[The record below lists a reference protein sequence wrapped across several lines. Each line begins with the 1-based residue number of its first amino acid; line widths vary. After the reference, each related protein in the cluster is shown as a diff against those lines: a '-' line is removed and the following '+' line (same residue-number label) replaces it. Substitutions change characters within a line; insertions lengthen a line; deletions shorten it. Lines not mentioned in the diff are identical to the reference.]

1 MPKRLVGWLLL
12 ALGLTALTVSI
23 IYESTILAFI
33 GLGLTFWGALSL
45 YISPEKYVKQAL
57 LDSTITPS
65 LINLN
70 QILSELRYQGK
81 PIYLPPKYFRDFET
95 TRIFIAK
102 NKRTKLPTAEEIQQQ
117 GEKTLLE
124 SPESALITPPGL
136 SLSKLFEKT
145 LGTTFTKVDL
155 EYLRQNL
162 PKLLIEDLEV
172 AENVEIETEY
182 KDTNEITDSISENR
196 IKNNLIHVKI
206 TKSIFTGICNEN
218 RRLSQISCTIGCPLC
233 SAIAC
238 ALTKAT
244 GEPIVIERFQTSE
257 NGEIIETTYRVLEIT
272 EPQEEAEKATTES
285 AEIIEPHPS
294 RLSKVAGLFLIA
306 CGSAILAWI
315 CWLTW
320 FEIATGS
327 KDFILIFFGS
337 RTNDP
342 ISLGIGMRVI
352 YYFLI
357 GLALI
362 FSGLITLLRR
372 RWSKP

>member
-12 ALGLTALTVSI
+12 ALGLTALAVSI
-23 IYESTILAFI
+23 ICESTILAFI

-45 YISPEKYVKQAL
+45 YISPEKYVKQTI
-57 LDSTITPS
+57 LDSTTIPS
-65 LINLN
+65 LTNLN
-70 QILSELRYQGK
+70 QILSELKYQGK

-145 LGTTFTKVDL
+145 LGTTFTRVDL
-155 EYLRQNL
+155 EYLQQNL
-162 PKLLIEDLEV
+162 PKLLIEDLEI

-182 KDTNEITDSISENR
+182 KDTDEITDSISENR

-206 TKSIFTGICNEN
+206 TNSIFKGICTEN
-218 RRLSQISCTIGCPLC
+218 RKPSYKFCTIGCPLC

-244 GEPIVIERFQTSE
+244 GEPIVMERFQTSE
-257 NGEIIETTYRVLEIT
+257 DGEIIETTYRILETT
-272 EPQEEAEKATTES
+272 EPQEQAEKALTEA

-306 CGSAILAWI
+306 YGSAILAWI
-315 CWLTW
+315 GWLTW
-320 FEIATGS
+320 YEITTVG

-342 ISLGIGMRVI
+342 IGLGIGMRVI

-357 GLALI
+357 GLALL
-362 FSGLITLLRR
+362 FSGLITFVRR
-372 RWSKP
+372 RRSKV